1 MTWSSK
7 MSSNVHALHVC
18 EECCV
23 HLDQGQGHQGHQ
35 GHVPL
40 NLLEVGVVPSPFR
53 AMLINS

>member
-18 EECCV
+18 EECRV
-23 HLDQGQGHQGHQ
+23 HLDQGQGHQGHM
-35 GHVPL
+35 PL
-40 NLLEVGVVPSPFR
+40 NLLEVGVVPSPSR

>member
-23 HLDQGQGHQGHQ
+23 HLDQGQGHQGH
-35 GHVPL
+35 VPL
-40 NLLEVGVVPSPFR
+40 NLLEVGVMPSPSR